1 MVNKNLMSQALK
13 LVNQTTSPNVLAQ
26 RSEEASDLQELSEE
40 ALSQVWGAGVP
51 PDPYAVPVPPLPH
64 NPPGD

>member
-1 MVNKNLMSQALK
+1 MDKKNLMSQALQ
-13 LVNQTTSPNVLAQ
+13 LVNHATIPNVLAQ
-26 RSEEASDLQELSEE
+26 LSKETSDLQELSEE